1 MFFGYSSKY
10 CNIPK
15 KQKKLWGLLRTS
27 NLKILLFQP
36 QATPDPEILTWS
48 AFQAPSE
55 RPHLGRAMTDV
66 QEMRQAGGLGLQ

>member
-15 KQKKLWGLLRTS
+15 KQKKAM
-27 NLKILLFQP
+27 FQP